1 MWLVVS
7 TFFPFFELQTNLT
20 IDKLIRIHVCHDGF
34 KICPG
39 GMLGEL
45 CEGFGLFHLD
55 VSKQAMAS
63 QILSDRTRITFH
75 LVLPKIS
82 LQSKL
87 LRWTLDAKLENI
99 HKPRSSGAS
108 HKVVGHLLTEA
119 GYTLWYWGYKNPY
132 MAEYEPRNAV
142 VENMG
147 EVVSFSA
154 RRGKQPW
161 LG

>member
-1 MWLVVS
+1 
-7 TFFPFFELQTNLT
+7 
-20 IDKLIRIHVCHDGF
+20 
-34 KICPG
+34 
-39 GMLGEL
+39 
-45 CEGFGLFHLD
+45 
-55 VSKQAMAS
+55 
-63 QILSDRTRITFH
+63 
-75 LVLPKIS
+75 
-82 LQSKL
+82 
-87 LRWTLDAKLENI
+87 LDAKLENI

-161 LG
+161 LGGCSSLPACPNPWAVILGVFFSQKSNESDFGTT